1 MTPFI
6 LDHLKPF
13 HRNFWLSSPG
23 KNNAVIVNIFEN
35 MPFQASSTYLM
46 SPCILLSPYILL
58 DRSCC
63 TVPMCN
69 VVGRVFLNFLLSVVF
84 LLLRGPEIKVYD
96 TMNLV
101 NCSRWLFNILLM
113 MFLFASVWIIKVLQ
127 LKHKLYF
134 MYLYEWGLSCLVRCL
149 YYGGSVPEWK

>member
-6 LDHLKPF
+6 LDHLKPL
-13 HRNFWLSSPG
+13 HRNLWLSFPS
-23 KNNAVIVNIFEN
+23 KNNAVIVNLFEN
-35 MPFQASSTYLM
+35 MSSQAGSTYLM
-46 SPCILLSPYILL
+46 SFCILPSPFILL
-58 DRSCC
+58 DGSCC
-63 TVPMCN
+63 TVSMCH
-69 VVGRVFLNFLLSVVF
+69 VVGGVFLNFLLSVVF

-101 NCSRWLFNILLM
+101 NYSRWLFNILFR

-134 MYLYEWGLSCLVRCL
+134 TYFYKWGRFLFGDMLLLWR
-149 YYGGSVPEWK
+149 